1 MELLWFML
9 GTLAVAAAVAGALC
23 LLGTPS
29 ASASA
34 SASATASVRTGAG
47 GGKPGNGRSYP
58 RARAATVP
66 VRCDPGGRL
75 AVLLVR
81 SRNHPESFVFPGGG
95 IEPGESEQEAARRE
109 TEEEAGVVGRIGR
122 RLGSHSDERRNTT
135 ALFVLHVHDTLD
147 EWAEAGERGN
157 RQWHSLGVVGTRAS
171 EAALARLGAALHVK
185 PVHQETLRL
194 LRDQLAAVASE
205 AEREELATRAGRAEI
220 ADAPA
225 PARRR

>member
-1 MELLWFML
+1 MEKRRGLDRGSKVAEHVLPPDGMELLWFML

-34 SASATASVRTGAG
+34 SALATASVRTGAG

-81 SRNHPESFVFPGGG
+81 SRNHPESFIFPGGG
-95 IEPGESEQEAARRE
+95 IEPGESEQEAARRG
-109 TEEEAGVVGRIGR
+109 ADG
-122 RLGSHSDERRNTT
+122 
-135 ALFVLHVHDTLD
+135 
-147 EWAEAGERGN
+147 
-157 RQWHSLGVVGTRAS
+157 GT
-171 EAALARLGAALHVK
+171 
-185 PVHQETLRL
+185 
-194 LRDQLAAVASE
+194 
-205 AEREELATRAGRAEI
+205 AEI
-220 ADAPA
+220 
-225 PARRR
+225 